1 MSHKSK
7 QATPVKADVESSVE
21 DISTNDTE
29 TVKAVLS
36 KDVEPDEL
44 IIHESNSSIT
54 APIKTKNTDDKPL
67 KVEPVNNLKAP
78 FTDVLEGFTLLI
90 EDGKALKLS
99 PKTQNHV
106 FYQLAV
112 KDEDNTLHIRMSGN
126 EGGGLHS
133 KLWVSINAITDL
145 LDEQIDKT
153 IKSTLLKPV
162 FQGGSANNCGFM
174 CAVLRSTKIGL
185 LAQSDKSV
193 FVHRLSSD
201 YQVNKTKLLALAK

>member
-7 QATPVKADVESSVE
+7 QATPVKADAEPSVE
-21 DISTNDTE
+21 DILTSDTE
-29 TVKAVLS
+29 ALKTAMA
-36 KDVEPDEL
+36 KDAGTDEL
-44 IIHESNSSIT
+44 IIHTPNSSVI
-54 APIKTKNTDDKPL
+54 PPSKTENKDDEPL
-67 KVEPVNNLKAP
+67 KEAPVDNLKAP
-78 FTDVLEGFTLLI
+78 LTDVLEGFTLLI

-145 LDEQIDKT
+145 LDEQVDKT

-162 FQGGSANNCGFM
+162 FKGGSANNCGFM

-185 LAQSDKSV
+185 LTQSDKSV

-201 YQVNKTKLLALAK
+201 YQVNKAKLLALAK